1 MKLAGKVAVVTG
13 GGTGIG
19 RAIAEAL
26 LRAGGSVV
34 LTGRRQAP
42 LDEGREDGLEGLALQ
57 VVEEDLRHRAAD
69 PQLS

>member
-1 MKLAGKVAVVTG
+1 VVVEG
-13 GGTGIG
+13 AEPLVGHHLDH
-19 RAIAEAL
+19 RAPAPRE
-26 LRAGGSVV
+26 
-34 LTGRRQAP
+34 AP